1 VIQET
6 SVLRA
11 HVGDR
16 LIINAH
22 RVRGVAWDAEI
33 IAVLGEDGGPPFV
46 VRWLDSRHVTRV
58 MPGPD
63 AHVEPL
69 EPLP

>member
-1 VIQET
+1 MIQET

-11 HVGDR
+11 QVGDR

-46 VRWLDSRHVTRV
+46 VRWLDSRRVTCV